1 MTQELHKPADAPSP
15 PASGG
20 WNATRTQRKVARRL
34 SAAAPRPVLVVALA
48 LSLALHG
55 ALSLWPSDL
64 ESTPETLP
72 LQASI
77 VEMPPPPMPAPRPA
91 AKPRPKPQR
100 PTAQRPHVEPPPAPV
115 AEEVATKAPEPQL
128 IEPTPD
134 GIAMG
139 PEPATEV
146 VAEASAPPAEHPP
159 KTLPR
164 RVDLVYKA
172 FLGTQGF
179 LIGEAVYRFEHA
191 GGEYHIVTIGEAKGL
206 AALFV
211 RGQGKLESRG
221 LITSTGL
228 RPYEFAVVVE
238 RGSNQRRERAVF
250 DWEAGVVTLSDD
262 KTEPIELS
270 TFDPLSLMWQ
280 AYFTPPVDDV
290 AEITVATTRRVG
302 RHTLTREGEET
313 IAWAQG
319 DIVTERWRRM
329 SEDGNTETTAWL
341 APSLRYVPV
350 KMRVVTNYRSFL
362 GATLEAT
369 LDSIR
374 VDEPLA
380 QQ

>member
-1 MTQELHKPADAPSP
+1 MNPPSP
-15 PASGG
+15 NHVADLTLPVRGRGRASFT
-20 WNATRTQRKVARRL
+20 TRGLARRL
-34 SAAAPRPVLVVALA
+34 RDVAPRRGLAVALA
-48 LSLALHG
+48 LSLGLH
-55 ALSLWPSDL
+55 AVLSLWPGEL
-64 ESTPETLP
+64 ETTTETLP

-77 VEMPPPPMPAPRPA
+77 VEMPPPPVPAAQVA

-100 PTAQRPHVEPPPAPV
+100 PTARTPHVEPPPPAPAV
-115 AEEVATKAPEPQL
+115 EEVAAKPPEPQL
-128 IEPTPD
+128 IEPTPEA
-134 GIAMG
+134 IATG
-139 PEPATEV
+139 PQPATEV
-146 VAEASAPPAEHPP
+146 VAEAKVTPPDNPP

-179 LIGEAVYRFEHA
+179 LVGEAVYRFEHA

-206 AALFV
+206 AALFL

-221 LITSTGL
+221 LITPTGL
-228 RPYEFAVVVE
+228 RPYEFVVE
-238 RGSNQRRERAVF
+238 RGSKERRERAVF
-250 DWEAGVVTLSDD
+250 DWEVGIVTLQDEN
-262 KTEPIELS
+262 TAPIELS
-270 TFDPLSLMWQ
+270 TFDPMSLMWQ
-280 AYFTPPVDDV
+280 AYFTPPVEDV
-290 AEITVATTRRVG
+290 QEITVATTRRVA

-329 SEDGNTETTAWL
+329 SEDGNHETTVWL

-350 KMRVVTNYRSFL
+350 KMRVVTNYKSLL

-380 QQ
+380 RQ

>member
-1 MTQELHKPADAPSP
+1 MTSSSSGQVIAPPPRNSGELGHAR
-15 PASGG
+15 AS
-20 WNATRTQRKVARRL
+20 ARQLTRRL
-34 SAAAPRPVLVVALA
+34 RAAAPRPVLVVALA
-48 LSLALHG
+48 LSLLLHA
-55 ALSLWPSDL
+55 ALSLWPAELDT
-64 ESTPETLP
+64 TPETLP

-77 VEMPPPPMPAPRPA
+77 VEMPPPPLPAPPA
-91 AKPRPKPQR
+91 AKARPKPQR
-100 PTAQRPHVEPPPAPV
+100 PTAQRPHVEPPPVPV
-115 AEEVATKAPEPQL
+115 VEEVASKPPEPQA
-128 IEPTPD
+128 IEPTPEA
-134 GIAMG
+134 IATG

-146 VAEASAPPAEHPP
+146 VAEARTTSPDNPA

-164 RVDLVYKA
+164 RVDLIYKA

-179 LIGEAVYRFEHA
+179 LVGEAVYRFEHA

-206 AALFV
+206 AALFL

-228 RPYEFAVVVE
+228 RPYEFAVE
-238 RGSNQRRERAVF
+238 RGSKERRERAVF
-250 DWEAGVVTLSDD
+250 DWEVGIVTLHDE
-262 KTEPIELS
+262 KTAPIELS
-270 TFDPLSLMWQ
+270 TYDPMSLMWQ
-280 AYFTPPVDDV
+280 AYFTPPVEDV
-290 AEITVATTRRVG
+290 QEIAVATTRRVA
-302 RHTLTREGEET
+302 RHTLTREAEET

-329 SEDGNTETTAWL
+329 SEDGNTETTVWL

-350 KMRVVTNYRSFL
+350 KMRVITNYKSLL
-362 GATLEAT
+362 GATLEAK

>member
-1 MTQELHKPADAPSP
+1 MRAPR
-15 PASGG
+15 A
-20 WNATRTQRKVARRL
+20 VARRIA
-34 SAAAPRPVLVVALA
+34 AAAPRPGLVVALA

-77 VEMPPPPMPAPRPA
+77 VEMPPPPMPAPPAA

-100 PTAQRPHVEPPPAPV
+100 PTAQRPHVEPPSAPV
-115 AEEVATKAPEPQL
+115 AEEVAPKASEPEL
-128 IEPTPD
+128 IEPTTD
-134 GIAMG
+134 AIAMG

-146 VAEASAPPAEHPP
+146 VAEATVPPVERPP

-179 LIGEAVYRFEHA
+179 LVGEAVYRFEHA

-206 AALFV
+206 AALFL

-238 RGSNQRRERAVF
+238 RGKDQRRERAVF
-250 DWEAGVVTLSDD
+250 DWELGVVTLSDD
-262 KTEPIELS
+262 RTEPIELS
-270 TFDPLSLMWQ
+270 TYDPMSLMWQ

-290 AEITVATTRRVG
+290 QEVTVATTRRVG
-302 RHTLTREGEET
+302 RHTMTREGEET
-313 IAWAQG
+313 IAWSQG
-319 DIVTERWRRM
+319 DIVTERWRRL
-329 SEDGNTETTAWL
+329 SEDGNTETTVWL

-350 KMRVVTNYRSFL
+350 KMRVVANYKSFL
-362 GATLEAT
+362 GATFEAR

>member
-1 MTQELHKPADAPSP
+1 MTHDLRHHADASSP
-15 PASGG
+15 PTAGDGISSS
-20 WNATRTQRKVARRL
+20 APRDLARRRFG
-34 SAAAPRPVLVVALA
+34 SAPRPVLVAALA

-64 ESTPETLP
+64 ETTPETLP

-77 VEMPPPPMPAPRPA
+77 VEMPPPPMPAPRAA

-100 PTAQRPHVEPPPAPV
+100 VTAPRPHVDPPPAPV
-115 AEEVATKAPEPQL
+115 AQEIAAKAPEPEL
-128 IEPTPD
+128 IEPTAD
-134 GIAMG
+134 AIAMG

-146 VAEASAPPAEHPP
+146 VAEAIVTPPDRPQ

-164 RVDLVYKA
+164 RIDLVYKA

-179 LIGEAVYRFEHA
+179 LVGEAVYRFEHA

-206 AALFV
+206 AALFL

-221 LITSTGL
+221 LITPNGL
-228 RPYEFAVVVE
+228 RPYEFAVKRSTNE
-238 RGSNQRRERAVF
+238 RRERAVF
-250 DWEAGVVTLSDD
+250 DWEAGVVTLSDER
-262 KTEPIELS
+262 TEPIEAS
-270 TFDPLSLMWQ
+270 TYDPMSLMWQ
-280 AYFTPPVDDV
+280 AYFTPPDADV

-329 SEDGNTETTAWL
+329 SEDGNTETTVWL

-350 KMRVVTNYRSFL
+350 KMRVVTNYKSLL
-362 GATLEAT
+362 GATLEAK

>member
-1 MTQELHKPADAPSP
+1 MTHDLRHHADASSP
-15 PASGG
+15 PTAGDGISSS
-20 WNATRTQRKVARRL
+20 APRDLARRRFG
-34 SAAAPRPVLVVALA
+34 SAPRPVLVAALA

-64 ESTPETLP
+64 ETTPETLP

-77 VEMPPPPMPAPRPA
+77 VEMPPPPMPAPRAA

-100 PTAQRPHVEPPPAPV
+100 VTAPRPHVDPPPAPV
-115 AEEVATKAPEPQL
+115 AQEIAAKAPEPEL
-128 IEPTPD
+128 IEPTAD
-134 GIAMG
+134 AIAMG

-146 VAEASAPPAEHPP
+146 VAEAIVTPPDRPQ

-164 RVDLVYKA
+164 RIDLVYKA

-179 LIGEAVYRFEHA
+179 LVGEAVYRFEHA

-206 AALFV
+206 AALFL

-221 LITSTGL
+221 LITPTGL
-228 RPYEFAVVVE
+228 RPYEFAVE
-238 RGSNQRRERAVF
+238 RSTNERRERAVF
-250 DWEAGVVTLSDD
+250 DWETGVVTLSDER
-262 KTEPIELS
+262 TEPIEAS
-270 TFDPLSLMWQ
+270 TYDPMSLMWQ
-280 AYFTPPVDDV
+280 AYFTPPDADV

-329 SEDGNTETTAWL
+329 SEDGNTETTVWL

-350 KMRVVTNYRSFL
+350 KMRVVTNYKSLL
-362 GATLEAT
+362 GATLEAK